1 MTSAPTDA
9 ESLPPNPGSVAV
21 EPRGVRRKLM
31 WRIVP
36 LVFVLYII
44 SYLDRA
50 NVAFVQDKMRD
61 DLGFSNSVF
70 GEGVSFFFVGYLLL
84 EIPGALLVE
93 HWSARKWFSRI
104 LVTWGLCSMGLALVR
119 VSWHFY
125 LVRFLLGLAEAG
137 FFPGL
142 IVYFTHWFPRADRA
156 RALAGL
162 VLAVPLSQALGAW
175 VTEQIL
181 HIHWFNL
188 AGWQWVFLIEGFPAV
203 VLGIAV
209 LFLMSDRPRQA
220 SWLRPEEAEWLE
232 QTLEAERRS
241 VARSGVTLA
250 HVLRGPTVWLLGL
263 GILLANTGG
272 YAFGF
277 WIKDAFSL
285 LLTET
290 RGKDAAGSALSWI
303 GLFYVCGSAGIW
315 LAGQSSD
322 RTGERKWHC
331 IAGQVLTAVCLAIS
345 LVPGQPWSWIFA
357 WLCLTGFFAYFWPP
371 PFWVLPTQV
380 LSASAA
386 AVAIGFINICANV
399 AGIIG
404 PSVVGWMK
412 DASVNVRSCLL
423 FSVAFYAAGGVIIAL
438 LRVPKETKGIAPMST
453 NSP

>member
-1 MTSAPTDA
+1 VD
-9 ESLPPNPGSVAV
+9 
-21 EPRGVRRKLM
+21 PRGVRRKLM

-50 NVAFVQDKMRD
+50 NVAFVQDKMSD
-61 DLGFSNSVF
+61 DLGFSHTVF
-70 GEGVSFFFVGYLLL
+70 GEGVSFFYVGYLLL

-104 LVTWGLCSMGLALVR
+104 LLTWGACSMGLALVR
-119 VSWHFY
+119 LPWHFF

-142 IVYFTHWFPRADRA
+142 VVYFTHWFPRPDRA

-162 VLAVPLSQALGAW
+162 ILSVPLSQALGAW
-175 VTEQIL
+175 MTEQIL
-181 HIHWFNL
+181 QIHWLDL
-188 AGWQWVFLIEGFPAV
+188 AGWQWVFLIEGIPAV
-203 VLGIAV
+203 VMGIAV
-209 LFLMSDRPRQA
+209 LFLISDRPRQA

-241 VARSGVTLA
+241 VAASGVTLA
-250 HVLRGPTVWLLGL
+250 HVLRMPTVWLLAL
-263 GILLANTGG
+263 GILMTNTGG
-272 YAFGF
+272 YAFYF
-277 WIKDAFSL
+277 WIKDAFRVL
-285 LLTET
+285 LSET
-290 RGKDAAGSALSWI
+290 RGEAAADSALSWI
-303 GLFYVCGSAGIW
+303 GLYFVCGMAGVW

-322 RTGERKWHC
+322 RSGERKWHC
-331 IAGQVLTAVCLAIS
+331 IAGQVLTAVCLSIS

-357 WLCLTGFFAYFWPP
+357 WLCLTGFFAYFWAP

-399 AGIIG
+399 SGIIG

-412 DASVNVRSCLL
+412 DARFSVRSCLL
-423 FSVAFYAAGGVIIAL
+423 FSVVCYAYGGVIIGF
-438 LRVPKETKGIAPMST
+438 LRVPKEMQKTGPMST